1 LRLRIAEYIR
11 TSSSCSSIS
20 WSCWVG
26 AGAQARA
33 GSERTPERGRRPATS
48 TKRRVLEV
56 ETTEERTLSV
66 GVFKEEVPGSHA
78 VLVENAIR

>member
-1 LRLRIAEYIR
+1 
-11 TSSSCSSIS
+11 
-20 WSCWVG
+20 
-26 AGAQARA
+26 
-33 GSERTPERGRRPATS
+33 
-48 TKRRVLEV
+48 V